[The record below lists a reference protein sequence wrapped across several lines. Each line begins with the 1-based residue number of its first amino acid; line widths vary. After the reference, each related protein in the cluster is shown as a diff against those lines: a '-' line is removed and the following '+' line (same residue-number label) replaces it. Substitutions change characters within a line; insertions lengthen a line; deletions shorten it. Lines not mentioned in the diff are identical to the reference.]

1 MEQLSVFDILK
12 ISIGPSSSHTLGPWR
27 AIQRFIQSIQKAS
40 KLSQINTITVELY
53 GSLAKTGKGHSSDT
67 AVMLG
72 LSGEDPETIDTNMIR
87 QKTQLIR
94 QSQSIDLLGI
104 HPISFNPASNII
116 FRPENLPYHP
126 NGIRIW
132 AETDDGERLLETYYS
147 IGGGFVVKEDEH
159 PEESHHLLPY
169 PAHTSKELLTHTEKM
184 GGSILD
190 ILWENE
196 LTWRS
201 KETIRMELLQLW
213 EVMRDSV
220 YKGCHTEGKLPGGL
234 NVTRRAPQMYL
245 KLMPDSDFRKPEEWL
260 DALTQINCD
269 TQQTLKWVSCF
280 AFAVN
285 EENAALGRVVTAPTN
300 GAAGVIPSVLLYY
313 LCFCKQQISEDD
325 IIDFLM
331 VAGEIGTYY
340 KKGATISAAMGGCQA
355 EIGVSSSMAAAALTN
370 CLGGS
375 VKQSLM
381 AAEIAME
388 HHLGLTCDPVGGLV
402 QIPCIERN
410 SMGAIKAITA
420 SNIALDADPDD
431 AKISLDQVIETMWHT
446 AQDMSDKYKETSE
459 GGLALK
465 VSVAVPEC

>member
-1 MEQLSVFDILK
+1 MNQLSVFDILK

-27 AIQRFIQSIQKAS
+27 AVQRFIQSIQKAS
-40 KLSQINTITVELY
+40 KLSFINTITVELY
-53 GSLAKTGKGHSSDT
+53 GALAKTGKGHGSDT
-67 AVMLG
+67 AIMLG
-72 LSGEDPETIDTNMIR
+72 LSGEDPETIDTNMIQ
-87 QKTQLIR
+87 QKTQLIH

-104 HPISFNPASNII
+104 HPVPFDPSANII
-116 FRPENLPYHP
+116 FRPESLPYHP

-132 AETDDGERLLETYYS
+132 AETNFGERIVETYYS
-147 IGGGFVVKEDEH
+147 IGGGFVVKEGEE
-159 PEESHHLLPY
+159 PEQSSGSLPY
-169 PAHTSKELLTHTEKM
+169 PAHTPKELLAHIEKT
-184 GGSILD
+184 GSSILD

-196 LTWRS
+196 QKWRS
-201 KETIRMELLQLW
+201 KEAIQANLLHFW
-213 EVMRDSV
+213 EVMRDCMF
-220 YKGCHTEGKLPGGL
+220 KGCHTEGPLPGGL
-234 NVTRRAPQMYL
+234 NVTRRAPLMYQ

-260 DALTQINCD
+260 EALTHLNCN

-285 EENAALGRVVTAPTN
+285 EENASLGRIVTAPTN
-300 GAAGVIPSVLLYY
+300 GSAGVIPSVLLYY
-313 LCFCKQQISEDD
+313 LCFCKQQINEND
-325 IIDFLM
+325 IINFLLI
-331 VAGEIGTYY
+331 AGEIGTYY

-355 EIGVSSSMAAAALTN
+355 EIGVSSSMAAAALTS

-375 VKQSLM
+375 VKQTLM

-420 SNIALDADPDD
+420 SNIALESDPNDAV
-431 AKISLDQVIETMWHT
+431 ISLDQVIETMWST
-446 AQDMSDKYKETSE
+446 AKDMSHKYKETAE

-465 VSVAVPEC
+465 VSVALPEC